1 MTDGAEGHR
10 AGADMIIEAITLSRN
25 EIESLCMK
33 AARGAGFSWGLA
45 EEAGFAAGW
54 LAARGIDG
62 TAPLLRLLKQRS
74 RHPAAAGAPRLTPG
88 FWHCSDSAT
97 LCPIATGAALLDT
110 ALLADGPLRR
120 DIRLDPVSIP
130 VLILPFLARTA
141 QTGANALTVD
151 MQGTSFVFARD
162 GTLDPLPASGFIG
175 QTALA
180 ITMRTIPH
188 LAVGRARQP
197 LLPSISRTVLD
208 GLNAFALQTTVPATD
223 ISRRG
228 AGSTTLDD

>member
-1 MTDGAEGHR
+1 MTDGAERHR
-10 AGADMIIEAITLSRN
+10 AGVGMMMKAIKLSRN
-25 EIESLCMK
+25 ETENLCMK

-62 TAPLLRLLKQRS
+62 TAPLLRLIEQRS
-74 RHPAAAGAPRLTPG
+74 RHPAEAGAPRLTPG
-88 FWHCSDSAT
+88 YWHCSDSAT

-110 ALLADGPLRR
+110 ALLADVPLSR
-120 DIRLDPVSIP
+120 DTRLDPVSIP
-130 VLILPFLARTA
+130 VLILPFLARAA
-141 QTGANALTVD
+141 QIGANALTVD
-151 MQGTSFVFARD
+151 MQGTSFVFASD

-175 QTALA
+175 QAALA
-180 ITMRTIPH
+180 MTVRTIPH
-188 LAVGRARQP
+188 LAVGRAKQFI
-197 LLPSISRTVLD
+197 LPSISRTVLD
-208 GLNAFALQTTVPATD
+208 GLNVFALQTTVPATD